1 MKKLF
6 IITVLFITKNIM
18 YAQGGGIGIPLTGN
32 QTPVSLPLAP
42 EAYSLLKF
50 DINPVNLNTGIPDI
64 TESLYTFS
72 VDDYIK
78 LNIDLRYHPSGL
90 RVQETSGL
98 VGQGWNIFSPGII
111 SRETNGL
118 PDEKFTYGILN
129 NGFINALNTYG
140 LSAPQATK
148 YLYDSKV
155 GKEDV
160 EYDIFH
166 FNFLNHSGSFKLNN
180 NGSYASYIGTSG
192 NYHIHFEMV
201 DNILKFTITDDRGYS
216 YVFDKKIPG
225 YDSRTLERVLNYEH
239 SCDGPLSTLVSNELN
254 PSSIWYLTKI
264 KNPQGVILCTFS
276 YDANTELPPQTII
289 ENYNVRLGG
298 IVTDVKGLGISGECE
313 DGTIYCN
320 HKSLLP
326 LNERTVIQNTPALAL
341 TKIEVPGKGTVDYEI
356 INHRIQ
362 SISIKNTS
370 NTLIKKIAFNYLS
383 FPSTQRHFLNTVTIK
398 NRLES
403 HVYKYGFEYYDLA
416 SFPGKTSEITDFWG
430 YYNAK
435 ASSDLIIRSNDIITD
450 TKRTDKEAVK
460 TGSLTK
466 ILLPTGGYKDFEFES
481 NTYSKELSNPDM
493 IFDAD
498 ENKEYTSKNE
508 SKTIFNATQTIPN
521 GLIYFQ
527 HFQNINMNFSATQF
541 QRLDDVAA
549 VRVRL
554 VPIKLTPANPGF
566 ITQAEIDNAE
576 EEDESN
582 TILARPAI
590 DLHIANG
597 TTTSNNFYTQGYY
610 KIVYTFNMNGVLQWY
625 PVNYNL
631 SIIYYN
637 LIDNIRYNYGGG
649 LRIKKISLSEGTDVY
664 SKNYDYH
671 KIINNNQ
678 PPIPLGPLSS
688 TISSGEIINTPIYKK
703 THSYNYLSV
712 STVNTLTGPIGY
724 AASQNYLSANNL
736 GYSSVNVIKGSI
748 VNYKNVKVT
757 DNKGK
762 VENTFSVYSDYPD
775 ISFASVFSPMY
786 KFRNQDYKVGLLL
799 NDKIYNSSNQILKE
813 TNYEYDIRDFSKDLL
828 YKVIDNNGGCFLQN
842 GPLSYRV
849 KNYDAFMNSQ
859 NASPHP
865 STECGHPL
873 SNAIMLGSEVKYGF
887 AGVKKIN
894 ETENL
899 NGISIEKSSEN
910 LYNTRYYIINN
921 KIIQPSGENQ
931 ETTYKYAHEKGNT
944 QLINANIIGIP
955 LEVSVT
961 EKETPSAGA
970 TLVSKSETKYDDA
983 LHLFPSSAISYNL
996 ASGIAST
1003 QVTFNKYDV
1012 KGNILQYTAK
1022 DGIPTSIIWGYNGTQ
1037 PIAKIEGAVYDDIK
1051 NNPLITAIINA
1062 SDADAANPA
1071 TESSLIA
1078 ALDALRND
1086 VNFKSF
1092 QMATF
1097 TYDPL
1102 IGVTTLTPPSGIR
1115 EIYRYDSANRL
1126 EKIIDDE
1133 GKILK
1138 EYKYNYKP

>member
-6 IITVLFITKNIM
+6 ILTVLFITKNIM
-18 YAQGGGIGIPLTGN
+18 YAQGGVIGSPLTGN
-32 QTPVSLPLAP
+32 QSPVSLPLAP
-42 EAYSLLKF
+42 EAYSLMKF

-98 VGQGWNIFSPGII
+98 IGQGWNTFSPGII

-118 PDEKFTYGILN
+118 PDEKLTYGILN

-140 LSAPQATK
+140 LSAPQTTK

-160 EYDIFH
+160 EYDLFH

-180 NGSYASYIGTSG
+180 NGSTEYIGTTG
-192 NYHIHFEMV
+192 QYKIQFEKLADV
-201 DNILKFTITDDRGYS
+201 LKFTVTDDRGYS
-216 YVFDKKIPG
+216 YIFDKKIPG
-225 YDSRTLERVLNYEH
+225 YDSRTFERIMNYEH
-239 SCDGPLSTLVSNELN
+239 SCNGPLSTMVSNDFN
-254 PSSIWYLTKI
+254 PSSTWYLTGI
-264 KNPQGVILCTFS
+264 KNPQGLMICTFS
-276 YDANTELPPQTII
+276 YDASTEQPPQTII

-326 LNERTVIQNTPALAL
+326 LNERTVIQNSSALAL

-356 INHRIQ
+356 TNHRIQ
-362 SISIKNTS
+362 SISIKNIS
-370 NTLIKKIAFNYLS
+370 NTLIKKIAFSYLS
-383 FPSTQRHFLNTVTIK
+383 FPSTQRHFLNAITIK
-398 NRLES
+398 DRLDS
-403 HVYKYGFEYYDLA
+403 QVYKYGFEYYNINE
-416 SFPGKTSEITDFWG
+416 FPGKGSEITDFWG

-435 ASSDLIIRSNDIITD
+435 ASSDLIIRSNDIMTD
-450 TKRTDKEAVK
+450 NKRTDKDAVK
-460 TGSLTK
+460 TGSLSK
-466 ILLPTGGYKDFEFES
+466 IILPTGGYKEFEFES
-481 NTYSKELSNPDM
+481 NTYSKELANPDL
-493 IFDAD
+493 IFDAE
-498 ENKEYTSKNE
+498 ENKDYISKNE
-508 SKTIFNATQTIPN
+508 SKTIFNTAQSIPN
-521 GLIYFQ
+521 GVVYVH
-527 HFQNINMNFSATQF
+527 HFQNINLNFSATQF
-541 QRLDDVAA
+541 QRLDDVPA
-549 VRVRL
+549 VVVRL
-554 VPIKLTPANPGF
+554 VPIKLNPVNPNL

-576 EEDESN
+576 EENESN
-582 TILARPAI
+582 TYLARPAI

-597 TTTSNNFYTQGYY
+597 TTSNNSFYTKGYY
-610 KIVYTFNMNGVLQWY
+610 KIKYNLNVDGVLQWY

-631 SIIYYN
+631 SIHYYN
-637 LIDNIRYNYGGG
+637 LIDNIQYNYGGG
-649 LRIKKISLSEGTDVY
+649 LRIKKISISEGTDVY

-678 PPIPLGPLSS
+678 APIPIGPLTT

-712 STVNTLTGPIGY
+712 ATVNQLTGADGY
-724 AASQNYLSANNL
+724 ADSQNYLSANNL

-762 VENTFSVYSDYPD
+762 IENTFSVYSDYPD
-775 ISFASVFSPMY
+775 ISFASVFSPTY

-828 YKVIDNNGGCFLQN
+828 YKIMDNNGGCFLQN
-842 GPLSYRV
+842 GPYSQRV
-849 KNYDAFMNSQ
+849 KDYQAFMNSQ
-859 NASPHP
+859 NSSIHP

-910 LYNTRYYIINN
+910 LYNTRYYTINN

-944 QLINANIIGIP
+944 RLINANMIGIP

-961 EKETPSAGA
+961 EKESPSAGA

-996 ASGIAST
+996 ASGMAST

-1126 EKIIDDE
+1126 EKIVDEE